1 LLNEGQDDCGATF
14 WESIEKGHDEAEFIA
29 NAARGHWKIE
39 NVLHWRLDVIFGQD
53 RSRYRDRNGA
63 QNLAICRKLAL
74 NLLQKETSL
83 KRGIATKQAAAIA
96 NPRYREKV
104 LKNLF

>member
-1 LLNEGQDDCGATF
+1 M
-14 WESIEKGHDEAEFIA
+14 
-29 NAARGHWKIE
+29 
-39 NVLHWRLDVIFGQD
+39 DVIFGQD

-63 QNLAICRKLAL
+63 RNLAICRKLAL

-83 KRGIATKQAAAIA
+83 KRGMATKQAAAIA
-96 NPRYREKV
+96 NPIYREKV

>member
-1 LLNEGQDDCGATF
+1 MYSD
-14 WESIEKGHDEAEFIA
+14 WYM
-29 NAARGHWKIE
+29 E
-39 NVLHWRLDVIFGQD
+39 NSLHWRLDVIFGQD

-63 QNLAICRKLAL
+63 RNLAIFRKVAL
-74 NLLQKETSL
+74 NLLQQETTL

-96 NPRYREKV
+96 NPVYREKV